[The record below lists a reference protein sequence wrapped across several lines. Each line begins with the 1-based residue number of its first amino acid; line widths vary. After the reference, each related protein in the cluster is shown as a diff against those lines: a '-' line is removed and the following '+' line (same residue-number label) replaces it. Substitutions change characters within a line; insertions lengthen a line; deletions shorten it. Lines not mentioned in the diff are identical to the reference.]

1 MLKIKKINLRA
12 LIVMAIMSALG
23 YVLMLLEFPLPMI
36 IPSFI
41 KFDFSELPAIITSFA
56 LGPVYGVGVCFFKN
70 ALHLFNTTTA
80 CVGEASNF
88 VLGSFFVFTAGL
100 IYKKKKTLSG
110 AILATIVGALVMAV
124 VSIPINYY
132 IMYPFYSKFFGLP
145 LVAILGMYK
154 AILPSVDSIFEA
166 LVIFN
171 LPFNFFK
178 GIVDALIC
186 FMCYKKLSPL
196 LKGKIS

>member
-1 MLKIKKINLRA
+1 MKATKKFNLRA

-23 YVLMLLEFPLPMI
+23 YVLMLLEFPLPMV

-70 ALHLFNTTTA
+70 LLHLFNTTTA

-100 IYKKKKTLSG
+100 IYKKKKSRSHKRTALFGIIEVIYYFFNLGRLLATLKFAG
-110 AILATIVGALVMAV
+110 AI
-124 VSIPINYY
+124 S
-132 IMYPFYSKFFGLP
+132 
-145 LVAILGMYK
+145 
-154 AILPSVDSIFEA
+154 
-166 LVIFN
+166 
-171 LPFNFFK
+171 NFFFK
-178 GIVDALIC
+178 AGA
-186 FMCYKKLSPL
+186 
-196 LKGKIS
+196 